1 MRSYATSVC
10 GLELLTHDS
19 DGGRSRC
26 RTHAEAALIVAVV
39 IVGATEST
47 IVALR

>member
-1 MRSYATSVC
+1 MRPYATTVC

-19 DGGRSRC
+19 DGGRSRF